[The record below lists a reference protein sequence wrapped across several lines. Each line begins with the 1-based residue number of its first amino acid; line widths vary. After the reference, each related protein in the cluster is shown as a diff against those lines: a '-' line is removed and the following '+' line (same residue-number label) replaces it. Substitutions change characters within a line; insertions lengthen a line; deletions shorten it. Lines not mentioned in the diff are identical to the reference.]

1 MQKAIISLCAA
12 FVLMFGGASAHAQ
25 FFGWSGG
32 DYKGP
37 NTGSDYRGG
46 EARHRQAVQLGT
58 IIDIREVRVTSRRQ
72 GGAGEFIGAG
82 LGAALGAIAG
92 QRIGE
97 GAGQQAAQL
106 VMGALGAWGGS
117 RAAEAIDSVEEVALE
132 IVVEFPNGEMV
143 AVTQA
148 IDSQAATLQVGETVR
163 LVDGGLTRIAR
174 HRSPARPVQPQ
185 MQPQMQQQSG
195 QIGYF

>member
-1 MQKAIISLCAA
+1 MQNAIITLFTA
-12 FVLMFGGASAHAQ
+12 FVLMLGGSTAHAQ
-25 FFGWSGG
+25 FFGWNGG
-32 DYKGP
+32 DYRGP

-58 IIDIREVRVTSRRQ
+58 IVDIREVRVTSRRQ

-174 HRSPARPVQPQ
+174 HRSAARPV
-185 MQPQMQQQSG
+185 QPQMQQQSG

>member
-12 FVLMFGGASAHAQ
+12 LVLMFGGASAHAQ

-106 VMGALGAWGGS
+106 VMGAVGAWGGS

-148 IDSQAATLQVGETVR
+148 LDSQAATLQVGETVR

-174 HRSPARPVQPQ
+174 HRAPARA
-185 MQPQMQQQSG
+185 PQMQQQSG
-195 QIGYF
+195 QVGYF